1 MIVTMGCRLPAPCL
15 PQLLCSYSL
24 QVKRT
29 KEILSA
35 NTEAPLSVE
44 ELLGGHDFR
53 SSISRTEFE
62 RLAGKPAAAF
72 WVLCGCYSAKQFYL
86 PSHSL
91 RQHCRRLL

>member
-1 MIVTMGCRLPAPCL
+1 MPPTTAVI
-15 PQLLCSYSL
+15 YSM

-62 RLAGKPAAAF
+62 RLAGKPAAAS
-72 WVLCGCYSAKQFYL
+72 WVLCGCCSGKHLKL

-91 RQHCRRLL
+91 RQRCRAP